1 MVTNINLV
9 SPEEKDKPKLSG
21 GVSLAL
27 SISLLV
33 ITVGVYFALG
43 QISNAYQREKSNLE
57 NQIQEEKAK
66 ISGPNFS
73 DVTDFQG
80 KLNLLEKIIAEHVYL
95 EDFLKNLSKFVLPEV
110 RFTELQWDYSGDNL
124 SIKGIA
130 PNFDSLSREIIL
142 LKSCPF
148 IKSIEFKNAVQS
160 VAMGTGQAGV
170 QFEVKAGIKKEI
182 YNK

>member
-9 SPEEKDKPKLSG
+9 SPEEKNKPKLSG
-21 GVSLAL
+21 RTSLAL

-33 ITVGVYFALG
+33 VAVGVYFALG
-43 QISNAYQREKSNLE
+43 QISNSYQREKSNVE
-57 NQIQEEKAK
+57 SQIQEEKAK

-73 DVTDFQG
+73 DVADFQG
-80 KLNLLEKIIAEHVYL
+80 KLNLLEKIIGDHVYL
-95 EDFLKNLSKFVLPEV
+95 DGFLKNLSKFVLPEV

-142 LKSCPF
+142 LKNCPLVE
-148 IKSIEFKNAVQS
+148 SIEFKNAAQS
-160 VAMGTGQAGV
+160 GAAGTGQVGV
-170 QFEVKAGIKKEI
+170 QFEMSAEIKKEA